1 MRPRDNNSIAGRL
14 RRKIAD
20 GGPGTLWTY
29 ADFRLLPPLAVAAA
43 LSRLTKEGV
52 VRRVRKGVYY
62 SPKKSRF
69 GELKPDP
76 REVMAAVFKSR
87 GIEWKPSG
95 LAAYNGLGLTTQVSP
110 TITLDVPR
118 KIYSLEIGPGNK
130 AHVTAN
136 VKLKVGRTVSGLSD
150 EERVILDALRE
161 LRRIPD
167 TSPAESVSKIKDL
180 FATKKGSFSRLAV
193 RALDEPPRVR
203 AILGAIGNEIG
214 ASRSALVALR
224 KSLNPITTF
233 NLGLGTSLPT
243 AHDWRIK

>member
-1 MRPRDNNSIAGRL
+1 
-14 RRKIAD
+14 
-20 GGPGTLWTY
+20 
-29 ADFRLLPPLAVAAA
+29 LPPSAVAAA
-43 LSRLTKEGV
+43 LSRLAKEGV

-62 SPKKSRF
+62 SPKKTRF
-69 GELKPDP
+69 GDLSPDP
-76 REVMAAVFKSR
+76 KEVMAAVFRSR

-110 TITLDVPR
+110 TLTLDVPK

-136 VKLKVGRTVSGLSD
+136 VKLRLGRTVSGLTD

-167 TSPAESVSKIKDL
+167 TSPAKAVSRIKDL
-180 FATKKGSFSRLAV
+180 FATKKHSFNRLAI

-203 AILGAIGNEIG
+203 ALLGAIGSEIG
-214 ASRSALVALR
+214 ASRRALATLR
-224 KSLNPITTF
+224 KSLNPMTVF
-233 NLGLGTSLPT
+233 NVGLDSSIST
-243 AHDWRIK
+243 AHAWRIQ